1 MLDKDSVS
9 FWRDGDESPSSPYWS
24 PDMRVFKS
32 AVWCCAAVSLA
43 ACGVP
48 EEAPEQES
56 LAQQEAALVTGT
68 TQGCTYTISSVPIPG
83 SMPPS
88 LDIVVTRAASGTC
101 AHGAGSVTLGRS
113 YNTPYLALLANSYGV
128 ATAFSYKPTPSG
140 SSMNRC
146 QVNHI
151 DPATLGMVRSHDIVV
166 MYGTNHVSSCAL
178 DQTDG
183 GATLVVYGTKGGPL
197 PGEVGNRPNYVATYY
212 DFFTSTTPPVYYT
225 Y

>member
-1 MLDKDSVS
+1 MQ
-9 FWRDGDESPSSPYWS
+9 
-24 PDMRVFKS
+24 VFKS
-32 AVWCCAAVSLA
+32 AVWLSAAVSLA
-43 ACGVP
+43 ACGAP
-48 EEAPEQES
+48 EESPPQEA

-68 TQGCTYTISSVPIPG
+68 TGGCTYTISSVPVSG

-88 LDIVVTRAASGTC
+88 WDIVVTRAASGTC

-113 YNTPYLALLANSYGV
+113 YGTSGLALLANSHGV
-128 ATAFSYKPTPSG
+128 ATAFSYKPSMSG

-146 QVNHI
+146 QVDHV
-151 DPATLGMVRSHDIVV
+151 DPVTLGMVRTDYIAV
-166 MYGTNHVSSCAL
+166 MYGTNHIYNCNL

-197 PGEVGNRPNYVATYY
+197 PGEVGNRSNYVATYY
-212 DFFTSTTPPVYYT
+212 NFFTSTTPPVYFT